1 MLCHFCPVFLVIRTK
16 QCNGGHYD
24 EWRLAQE
31 KFPAMS
37 EQVNSSNIRL
47 HKAVITDPETKFSG
61 ATWRR
66 RTKITTWQLCP
77 THVTALVS
85 WIMFGISGILF
96 NFNFKS
102 GVNHPEH
109 WTDLVALQE
118 AHTPLPHYEKKDEM
132 WLLRTINNKKSSR
145 SLTLESLKL
154 PEPVGSDELFVLAGQ
169 VELCFQLVWKE
180 EGKVEK
186 SGLGK
191 PVANRTGRYF
201 CIRHPVFRSG
211 GILWEDVNVS
221 WLEQSWQKKTI
232 AHLEDTDGKLK
243 GGGKAGNCSINSLA
257 NFSDLLRQ
265 NHWLSVAGKSIIL
278 TNLDFL
284 CFASALS
291 TSFSLK

>member
-1 MLCHFCPVFLVIRTK
+1 MNESVFITVKKGTHSFVLRPSWVEQWCQQISDVMSFLPRFLVIRTK

-31 KFPAMS
+31 KCPAMS

-85 WIMFGISGILF
+85 WIMFRISGILF

-118 AHTPLPHYEKKDEM
+118 AHTPLPHYEKKGCNG
-132 WLLRTINNKKSSR
+132 T
-145 SLTLESLKL
+145 
-154 PEPVGSDELFVLAGQ
+154 
-169 VELCFQLVWKE
+169 
-180 EGKVEK
+180 
-186 SGLGK
+186 
-191 PVANRTGRYF
+191 
-201 CIRHPVFRSG
+201 
-211 GILWEDVNVS
+211 
-221 WLEQSWQKKTI
+221 
-232 AHLEDTDGKLK
+232 
-243 GGGKAGNCSINSLA
+243 
-257 NFSDLLRQ
+257 
-265 NHWLSVAGKSIIL
+265 
-278 TNLDFL
+278 
-284 CFASALS
+284 
-291 TSFSLK
+291 